1 MTGTS
6 TEVMTMTDIAALA
19 GVRRPVVSVW
29 RSRRVVAGE
38 PVPFPE
44 PVATREGVEQF
55 DAAQVVAWLERTGR
69 GNNPGARADAA
80 AYIRPP
86 RLADAAAD
94 PAVPATALLCL
105 KVLTD
110 AALAHLKPGELLD
123 LADEADPDD
132 EFLYAE
138 VEALGADLA
147 AMAGYVDAL
156 TDAAYDPAGALA
168 RLHARRPATSPA
180 ARLALAPAALA
191 LIGDVGA
198 ALALAA
204 DADSDSDS
212 GTLTITDPTS
222 AVDLT
227 AAVLAALGE
236 TLDVRVLVGG
246 DAPVAR
252 ATRRELLIRGWATA
266 GGGDPAPRLT
276 LARFPNPAT
285 PAMPPA
291 QLLTAVDD
299 IQLGLRPGAVAIV
312 LGPAAVLCD
321 ALDEPDL
328 ERHRDTVLR
337 LGRLRF
343 AVRLPAGMVS
353 GAPRHG
359 LGMWV
364 IGDPPTAVATE
375 HRWLAGADLTD
386 HRLTADVRG
395 DLATDVLA
403 TLGDPHLAQA
413 HAFRFARIVRT
424 ATVLAERGP
433 LVVPGAAPSAP
444 AVVRPAEQVL
454 AARYLLAAL
463 DDPNAAP
470 AQLAR
475 AVVVQASDRPPGMPS
490 ATLGELITQRRI
502 RLIAGTRLADDL
514 PHEDGTVRVLTVAD
528 LDTPERAAGR
538 RVDPLE
544 LAARHPAARRTEPGD
559 VVFTTSPRPRA
570 VVDRD
575 GLSVVAAPARI
586 LRCAPKDRA
595 LVPDAVAAAI
605 NAAPAGARDPR
616 AWPIPLVDPAD
627 AQDLAHTLRLLDDER
642 AKATGRLARLEALS
656 RLLVDGAA
664 QRAMTVTHPHPAR
677 TEEGD

>member
-1 MTGTS
+1 MS
-6 TEVMTMTDIAALA
+6 SEVMTMTDIAALA

-29 RSRRVVAGE
+29 RSRQIVAGE

-44 PVATREGVEQF
+44 PVTTREGVEQF

-110 AALAHLKPGELLD
+110 ATLAHLEPGELLD

-204 DADSDSDS
+204 DTDADTDVDSD
-212 GTLTITDPTS
+212 TLTITDPTS

-266 GGGDPAPRLT
+266 GAADPAPRLT

-285 PAMPPA
+285 PAMHPA
-291 QLLTAVDD
+291 QVLTAVDE

-395 DLATDVLA
+395 DLATDMLA

-454 AARYLLAAL
+454 AARDLLAAL
-463 DDPNAAP
+463 DDPRAAP
-470 AQLAR
+470 APLAG

-490 ATLGELITQRRI
+490 ATLGELIAHRRV

-528 LDTPERAAGR
+528 LDTPERASGR

-544 LAARHPAARRTEPGD
+544 LAARHPGARRTEPGD

-586 LRCAPKDRA
+586 LRRAPADRA
-595 LVPDAVAAAI
+595 LDPDAVAAAI
-605 NAAPAGARDPR
+605 NAAPPGARDPR

-642 AKATGRLARLEALS
+642 TKATHRLARLEELT
-656 RLLVDGAA
+656 RLLLDGAA
-664 QRAMTVTHPHPAR
+664 QRAIRLTHPHPAR
-677 TEEGD
+677 TEEGH